1 MKIKYEIADMCKHCI
16 KRHLK
21 QKGKW
26 EVECIPVP
34 KEMDATN
41 SKNIPFYPIQ
51 KILNPQTYS
60 LLSEE
65 QKTDL
70 QLHFNKLLWAKE
82 FLGWTPTNM
91 NREGFY
97 QYYQK
102 EFLLCSA
109 KNRVMRFGRRLGKC
123 VADDSLILTSTRGLV
138 KAKNL
143 KITDR
148 LVTFDEKTGKMYY
161 TKEWHIEDN
170 GYKKCLKLVTESGK
184 EDIVTTNHP
193 YYSKEKTWVTASE
206 LKIGDKIATPVYY
219 HKLNTDRF
227 NENPILYAFLGQK
240 AAKNESISY
249 HIFKTS
255 IGNISSYVDALLQEK
270 QTFSNWFFVQQLKH
284 LMQRIG
290 LKYKIVS
297 VGRKYRIEIYGLH
310 NTNEEYVFEKIAKI
324 EPVGNQHTLAITI
337 PKTHTF
343 ITNDIITHN
352 TEVMS
357 VDAIHYAINNPGSRI
372 MIIGPFLN
380 LITEIFDRLENLLSS
395 SNSAFAGE
403 YSRKKTPFEKITLK
417 NGSVIKG
424 FTTSTDGNSIRGQ
437 SADRIYLDEAAYLPE
452 EAFKAFMAFKMDNQ
466 DVSFSAASTPNSLET
481 KFKDWCKSD
490 ASWKDFH
497 YPSSVLPNF
506 AERDEKELRASLTEI
521 GYLTEVEA
529 EFVEGSDRVFKTE
542 DLKKASSEYDYVDFR
557 AELQNPTAWKI
568 AIGTDYNSFK
578 NGVQICVLGLSP
590 FIAGTKPFKILKTV
604 SLTKEST
611 NGITKDLQTE
621 TVETII
627 QLFND
632 FEADYVYSDEGYGGM
647 QNEMLSKY
655 FFEIGKQNVFK
666 AVDFNAAYPV
676 TDFHTGNTINKRKKV
691 MMVTFL
697 QRRFEQGEIT
707 ISTKMEKPEQNG
719 SLYHQ
724 LLYYHI
730 DRWDNKGQ
738 PIFAGADHKIDALML
753 ANFAMIENL
762 NELFNPTTGTFA
774 VAISNTQ
781 SYLNAGVTPPPELY
795 GKNMEIGVNSL
806 SGVKLTTTMSVA
818 KRRYDIGGSSNG
830 GFFDSI

>member
-1 MKIKYEIADMCKHCI
+1 
-16 KRHLK
+16 
-21 QKGKW
+21 
-26 EVECIPVP
+26 
-34 KEMDATN
+34 
-41 SKNIPFYPIQ
+41 
-51 KILNPQTYS
+51 
-60 LLSEE
+60 
-65 QKTDL
+65 
-70 QLHFNKLLWAKE
+70 
-82 FLGWTPTNM
+82 
-91 NREGFY
+91 
-97 QYYQK
+97 
-102 EFLLCSA
+102 
-109 KNRVMRFGRRLGKC
+109 
-123 VADDSLILTSTRGLV
+123 
-138 KAKNL
+138 
-143 KITDR
+143 
-148 LVTFDEKTGKMYY
+148 
-161 TKEWHIEDN
+161 
-170 GYKKCLKLVTESGK
+170 
-184 EDIVTTNHP
+184 
-193 YYSKEKTWVTASE
+193 
-206 LKIGDKIATPVYY
+206 
-219 HKLNTDRF
+219 
-227 NENPILYAFLGQK
+227 
-240 AAKNESISY
+240 
-249 HIFKTS
+249 
-255 IGNISSYVDALLQEK
+255 
-270 QTFSNWFFVQQLKH
+270 
-284 LMQRIG
+284 MQRIG

-676 TDFHTGNTINKRKKV
+676 TDFHTGNTINKRKK
-691 MMVTFL
+691 
-697 QRRFEQGEIT
+697 
-707 ISTKMEKPEQNG
+707 
-719 SLYHQ
+719 
-724 LLYYHI
+724 
-730 DRWDNKGQ
+730 
-738 PIFAGADHKIDALML
+738 
-753 ANFAMIENL
+753 
-762 NELFNPTTGTFA
+762 
-774 VAISNTQ
+774 
-781 SYLNAGVTPPPELY
+781 
-795 GKNMEIGVNSL
+795 
-806 SGVKLTTTMSVA
+806 
-818 KRRYDIGGSSNG
+818 
-830 GFFDSI
+830 